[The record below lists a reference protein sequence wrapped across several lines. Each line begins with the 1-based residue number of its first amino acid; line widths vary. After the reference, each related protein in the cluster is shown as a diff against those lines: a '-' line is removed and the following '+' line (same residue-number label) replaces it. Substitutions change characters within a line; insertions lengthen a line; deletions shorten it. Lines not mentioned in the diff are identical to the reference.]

1 MKGPGDAMIKPE
13 GPSQTTPD
21 ASRAGRFVTQLKG
34 YKAFQ
39 PTPLPPDP
47 PVNQDEELT
56 YLLDQAT
63 HAVGKLSGL
72 SAIIPDPDLFVYLYV
87 RKEALLS
94 SQIEG
99 TQCSLED
106 ILNPEIEPI
115 SNSSRPQDI
124 EEVSNYVKAMNQGLA
139 RLESLPVSARLIK
152 EIHATLMH
160 GVRGSGKT
168 PGEFRRSQNWI
179 GRPGATLM
187 TAEFVPP
194 PPNDVDRLM
203 SELEK
208 FIHQPDRMP
217 PLIKVALIHAQF
229 ETIHPFLDGNGRLG
243 RLLITYLLVL
253 WKVLAKPLLYI
264 SYYFKAH
271 RTEYYARLM
280 DIRLRGDWES
290 WIKFFLRAVFESAEM
305 GTQSATEIHKL
316 MAADR
321 AHVQAEDVSPTTLQV
336 YDRFCREPIL
346 TNPILVM
353 RLKSSKP
360 TIQRALAYLQKLG
373 IIHEVSGKQRRRR
386 YAYQAYLDILTR
398 DTTTRIG

>member
-1 MKGPGDAMIKPE
+1 MADTNNHPQE
-13 GPSQTTPD
+13 N
-21 ASRAGRFVTQLKG
+21 RAGRFVTQLKG

-39 PTPLPPDP
+39 PHPLPPEP
-47 PVNQDEELT
+47 SLAQDEELT
-56 YLLDQAT
+56 YLLGQAT

-106 ILNPEIEPI
+106 ILNPDAE
-115 SNSSRPQDI
+115 SMSATSKPQDI
-124 EEVSNYVKAMNQGLA
+124 EEVSNYVKAMNQGLG
-139 RLESLPVSARLIK
+139 RLVDLPVSTRLIK
-152 EIHATLMH
+152 EIHTTLMF

-194 PPNDVDRLM
+194 PPEDVDRLM

-208 FIHQPDRMP
+208 FVHHVDRVP
-217 PLIKVALIHAQF
+217 PLIKAALIHAQF

-243 RLLITYLLVL
+243 RLLITFLLVH
-253 WKVLAKPLLYI
+253 WQVLDKPLLYI

-271 RTEYYARLM
+271 RTEY
-280 DIRLRGDWES
+280 
-290 WIKFFLRAVFESAEM
+290 
-305 GTQSATEIHKL
+305 
-316 MAADR
+316 
-321 AHVQAEDVSPTTLQV
+321 
-336 YDRFCREPIL
+336 
-346 TNPILVM
+346 
-353 RLKSSKP
+353 
-360 TIQRALAYLQKLG
+360 
-373 IIHEVSGKQRRRR
+373 
-386 YAYQAYLDILTR
+386 
-398 DTTTRIG
+398 

>member
-1 MKGPGDAMIKPE
+1 MADSNNQPPE
-13 GPSQTTPD
+13 I
-21 ASRAGRFVTQLKG
+21 RAGRFVTQLNG
-34 YKAFQ
+34 YQAFQ
-39 PTPLPPDP
+39 PTPLPPEP
-47 PVNQDEELT
+47 PLSQDEELT
-56 YLLDQAT
+56 YLLGQAT

-72 SAIIPDPDLFVYLYV
+72 AAIIPDPDLFVYLYV

-106 ILNPEIEPI
+106 ILNPEAEPL
-115 SNSSRPQDI
+115 SDASRPQDI

-139 RLESLPVSARLIK
+139 RLTELPVSTRLIK
-152 EIHATLMH
+152 EIHAILMH

-194 PPNDVDRLM
+194 PPDDVDRLM

-208 FIHQPDRMP
+208 FIHHSDRMP
-217 PLIKVALIHAQF
+217 LLIKVALIHAQF

-243 RLLITYLLVL
+243 RLLITFLLVH
-253 WKVLAKPLLYI
+253 WQVLDKPLLYI
-264 SYYFKAH
+264 SYYFKAY

-280 DIRLRGDWES
+280 DTRLRGDWES
-290 WIKFFLRAVFESAEM
+290 WIKFFLRAVHESAEM
-305 GTQSATEIHKL
+305 GAQSATEIHKL
-316 MAADR
+316 MTADR
-321 AHVQAEDVSPTTLQV
+321 ARVQAEDVSPTTLQV
-336 YDRFCREPIL
+336 YDQFCREPIL
-346 TNPILVM
+346 TNPTLVR

-360 TIQRALAYLQKLG
+360 TVERALKYLQKLG
-373 IIHEVSGKQRRRR
+373 IIQEVSGKQRRRR